1 MYRAARVVGMEIYGF
16 TAGPFQTNTYVIAEG
31 RRAFIV
37 DPGMDAM
44 EKVLEHDLDYE
55 AIVLTHGHIDHT
67 RDAGSLVEELDI
79 PVYIHPADRFM
90 LDSGEGVSPQ
100 AQELFDAA
108 HMTPITDLR
117 ELQDGETLELI
128 GHTFALKHAPGHSPG
143 CVMIVAEDFAL
154 TGDVLFAGAI
164 GRTDLPHS
172 DPNAMQKS
180 LAGPVWSLPDN
191 LDILPGHGP
200 TTTMRKERAT
210 NPFFATL
217 REVL

>member
-1 MYRAARVVGMEIYGF
+1 MEIFGF

-37 DPGMDAM
+37 DPGRDAM
-44 EKVLEHDLDYE
+44 EKVLEHDLVYE

-67 RDAGSLVEELDI
+67 RDAGTLAKRLDI
-79 PVYIHPADRFM
+79 PVYIHPADQFM
-90 LDSGEGVSPQ
+90 LESGEGVSPQ

-108 HMTPITDLR
+108 HMTPIADVRDLH
-117 ELQDGETLELI
+117 DGECLELL
-128 GHTFALKHAPGHSPG
+128 GHTFSLKHAPGHSPG
-143 CVMIVAEDFAL
+143 CTMIVSEEFAL
-154 TGDVLFAGAI
+154 TGDILFAGAI

-172 DPNAMQKS
+172 DAQAMQKS
-180 LAGPVWSLPDN
+180 LAGPVWSLADN
-191 LDILPGHGP
+191 LALLPGHGP

>member
-1 MYRAARVVGMEIYGF
+1 MAAARVVGMEIYGF
-16 TAGPFQTNTYVIAEG
+16 TAGPFHTNTYVISEG

-67 RDAGSLVEELDI
+67 RDAGTLAKKLDI
-79 PVYIHPADRFM
+79 PVYIHPADKFM
-90 LDSGEGVSPQ
+90 LDRGEGVSAQ

-108 HMTPITDLR
+108 HMTPIETVR
-117 ELQDGETLELI
+117 ELCDGEILELL
-128 GHTFALKHAPGHSPG
+128 GHEFTLKHAPGHSPG
-143 CVMIVAEDFAL
+143 CVMIVSQDFAL

-172 DPNAMQKS
+172 HPDAMQKS
-180 LAGPVWSLPDN
+180 LAGPVWSLVDN
-191 LDILPGHGP
+191 LDLLPGHGP

>member
-1 MYRAARVVGMEIYGF
+1 MAAARVVGMEIYGF
-16 TAGPFQTNTYVIAEG
+16 TAGPFDTNTYVISEG

-67 RDAGSLVEELDI
+67 RDAGALAKKLDI
-79 PVYIHPADRFM
+79 PVYIHPADKFM
-90 LDSGEGVSPQ
+90 LDRGEGVSAQ

-108 HMTPITDLR
+108 HMTPIETVR
-117 ELQDGETLELI
+117 ELRDGEILELL
-128 GHTFALKHAPGHSPG
+128 GHEFTLKHAPGHSPG
-143 CVMIVAEDFAL
+143 CVMIVSQDFAL

-172 DPNAMQKS
+172 DPDAMQKS
-180 LAGPVWSLPDN
+180 LAGPVWSLADN
-191 LDILPGHGP
+191 LALLPGHGP

>member
-1 MYRAARVVGMEIYGF
+1 MEIFGF

-37 DPGMDAM
+37 DPGRDAM
-44 EKVLEHDLDYE
+44 EKVLEHDLVYE

-67 RDAGSLVEELDI
+67 RDAGTLAKRLDI
-79 PVYIHPADRFM
+79 PVYIHPADQFM
-90 LDSGEGVSPQ
+90 LESGEGVSPQ

-108 HMTPITDLR
+108 HMTPIADVRDLH
-117 ELQDGETLELI
+117 DGECLELLD
-128 GHTFALKHAPGHSPG
+128 HTFSLKHAPGHSPG
-143 CVMIVAEDFAL
+143 CTMIVQ
-154 TGDVLFAGAI
+154 
-164 GRTDLPHS
+164 
-172 DPNAMQKS
+172 AMQKS
-180 LAGPVWSLPDN
+180 LAGPVWSLADN
-191 LDILPGHGP
+191 LALLPGHGP

>member
-1 MYRAARVVGMEIYGF
+1 MEIFGF

-67 RDAGSLVEELDI
+67 RDAGSLAEKLDI
-79 PVYIHPADRFM
+79 PVYIHPADKFM
-90 LDSGEGVSPQ
+90 LASGEGVSPQ
-100 AQELFDAA
+100 TQELFDAA
-108 HMTPITDLR
+108 HMVPINDVR
-117 ELQDGETLELI
+117 ELQDGEILELL
-128 GHTFALKHAPGHSPG
+128 GHTFSLKHAPGHSPG
-143 CVMIVAEDFAL
+143 CTMIIAEDFAL

-172 DPNAMQKS
+172 DPKPCRSPSRDQYGVWRITSTFCPAMAPPPPCVRRGRPIPSS
-180 LAGPVWSLPDN
+180 L
-191 LDILPGHGP
+191 H
-200 TTTMRKERAT
+200 
-210 NPFFATL
+210 
-217 REVL
+217 